1 MTTKS
6 VFIAK
11 WNFITCITISCFFT
25 LSLHSQNNTDS
36 VSINWDNTV
45 TTSRTTPT
53 LQLVENPMVRKNS
66 PIHDSTFKAL
76 KELGADYVRYV
87 PWFPYP
93 KMAVAELK
101 PPANGKTFWDF
112 TYLDSTMQAVM
123 EATKGHPVV
132 INFST
137 TPVWMWKTDTLVKYP
152 DNPYQTCWNYNQ
164 GSELRDTTL
173 KEVAGY
179 FARLISWYTK
189 GGFTDE
195 LGKFHKS
202 GHNYKIAYWEVLN
215 EPDLEHN
222 ISPQLYTRMYDAIVS
237 EMKKIS
243 PDTKFVGI
251 SVAYNKNPE
260 WFEYFLNPKNH
271 KPGIPLNGISYHHYS
286 TPSWPD
292 QPLDYYQ
299 YVFFERVEGFLDK
312 VRYIESIRKRLSP
325 QTITMINEIGSILR
339 SPSVTAPIPNDYWNL
354 SGAMYAYIFL
364 ELTKIGV
371 DVAGESQLVGYP
383 TQFPDVSMMNWENGK
398 PNARYWVLK
407 LLKSHFG
414 PGDKLVST
422 SWHPASTSG
431 QPSSVASQA
440 IMTKNGKKI
449 LLINKLNKYAQIQLP
464 AGAKGALVS
473 SVDVSTS
480 DNSPYQMR
488 LQENRTTLKPF
499 SVTVIELN

>member
-1 MTTKS
+1 MTTKLIFS
-6 VFIAK
+6 YKRNFIA
-11 WNFITCITISCFFT
+11 CIISFLFT
-25 LSLHSQNNTDS
+25 SSLYSQNNSNS
-36 VSINWDNTV
+36 VTINWDNV
-45 TTSRTTPT
+45 VATSGTTPT

-101 PPANGKTFWDF
+101 APANGKTFWDF
-112 TYLDSTMQAVM
+112 TYPDSTMQAVM

-137 TPVWMWKTDTLVKYP
+137 TPVWMWKTDTVVKYP
-152 DNPYQTCWNYNQ
+152 DDPYQTSWNYNQ
-164 GSELRDTTL
+164 GTQLRDTTL
-173 KEVAGY
+173 KEVSGY
-179 FARLISWYTK
+179 FARLFSWYTK

-222 ISPQLYTRMYDAIVS
+222 ISPQLYTKMYDAIVS

-271 KPGIPLNGISYHHYS
+271 KPGIPLDGISYHHYS

-299 YVFFERVEGFLDK
+299 YVF
-312 VRYIESIRKRLSP
+312 
-325 QTITMINEIGSILR
+325 
-339 SPSVTAPIPNDYWNL
+339 
-354 SGAMYAYIFL
+354 
-364 ELTKIGV
+364 
-371 DVAGESQLVGYP
+371 
-383 TQFPDVSMMNWENGK
+383 
-398 PNARYWVLK
+398 
-407 LLKSHFG
+407 
-414 PGDKLVST
+414 
-422 SWHPASTSG
+422 
-431 QPSSVASQA
+431 
-440 IMTKNGKKI
+440 
-449 LLINKLNKYAQIQLP
+449 
-464 AGAKGALVS
+464 
-473 SVDVSTS
+473 
-480 DNSPYQMR
+480 
-488 LQENRTTLKPF
+488 
-499 SVTVIELN
+499 

>member
-1 MTTKS
+1 MTTKLIFS
-6 VFIAK
+6 YKRNFIA
-11 WNFITCITISCFFT
+11 CIISFLFT
-25 LSLHSQNNTDS
+25 SSLYSQNNSNS
-36 VSINWDNTV
+36 VTINWDNV
-45 TTSRTTPT
+45 VATSGTTPT

-101 PPANGKTFWDF
+101 APANGKTFWDF
-112 TYLDSTMQAVM
+112 TYPDSTMQAVM

-137 TPVWMWKTDTLVKYP
+137 TPVWMWKTDTVVKYP
-152 DNPYQTCWNYNQ
+152 DDPYQTSWNYNQ
-164 GSELRDTTL
+164 GTQLRDTTL
-173 KEVAGY
+173 KEVSGY
-179 FARLISWYTK
+179 FARLFSWYTK

-222 ISPQLYTRMYDAIVS
+222 ISPQLYTKMYDAIVS

-271 KPGIPLNGISYHHYS
+271 KPGIPLDGISYHHYS

-312 VRYIESIRKRLSP
+312 VRYIESIRKRLSRH
-325 QTITMINEIGSILR
+325 TITMINEIGSILR
-339 SPSVTAPIPNDYWNL
+339 SPEVTAPIPNEYWNL

-371 DVAGESQLVGYP
+371 EVAGESQLVGYP

-407 LLKSHFG
+407 LLKNNFG

-422 SWHPASTSG
+422 LWHEGTNG

-440 IMTKNGKKI
+440 IITKKGKKI
-449 LLINKLNKYAQIQLP
+449 LLINKLNKDASIELP
-464 AGAKGALVS
+464 AGTKGAMVS
-473 SVDVSTS
+473 SVDVTTG
-480 DNSPYQMR
+480 DNPPFQMR
-488 LQENRTTLKPF
+488 LQENSITLKPF
-499 SVTVIELN
+499 SVTVLKLD